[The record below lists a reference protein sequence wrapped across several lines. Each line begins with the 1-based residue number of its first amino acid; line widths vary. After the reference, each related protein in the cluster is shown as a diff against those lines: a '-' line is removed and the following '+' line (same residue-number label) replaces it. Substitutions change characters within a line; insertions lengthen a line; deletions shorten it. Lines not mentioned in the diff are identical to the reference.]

1 MKLKIYEVENEND
14 KNYLA
19 LEHETEVNF
28 NDTHMAT
35 PECVIN
41 LMKSVFKAD
50 KKSDENV
57 WLLALDAKM
66 KIIGAFHI
74 AKGSVNNAYFS
85 ARSIFCPL
93 LLCNA
98 TGFIMVHNHL
108 SDDATPSADDSQI
121 TDRLMEAAELIGF
134 KMYEHIIISK
144 TGYYSFA
151 ESMSNDKI
159 KVV

>member
-1 MKLKIYEVENEND
+1 MKVKIYEVENEND

-19 LEHETEVNF
+19 LENETEVDFDN
-28 NDTHMAT
+28 THMAT

-74 AKGSVNNAYFS
+74 AKGSVSSASFS
-85 ARSIFCPL
+85 TRSIFCPL

-98 TGFIMVHNHL
+98 TGCVNDNFRHC
-108 SDDATPSADDSQI
+108 
-121 TDRLMEAAELIGF
+121 
-134 KMYEHIIISK
+134 
-144 TGYYSFA
+144 
-151 ESMSNDKI
+151 SNNR
-159 KVV
+159 

>member
-1 MKLKIYEVENEND
+1 MKIKIYEVENEND

-19 LEHETEVNF
+19 LEHETEVDF
-28 NDTHMAT
+28 DDTHMTT
-35 PECVIN
+35 PECVIK

-50 KKSDENV
+50 KKSEENV

-74 AKGSVNNAYFS
+74 AKGSVSGASFS
-85 ARSIFCPL
+85 TRSIFCPL

-108 SDDATPSADDSQI
+108 SDVATPSEIDCQI

-144 TGYYSFA
+144 TNYYSFA